1 MHLIDTTMF
10 FCERGGGV
18 RRYLLAK
25 HRWLAQRHGVR
36 HSLVVPAPQPHA
48 AYVRA
53 LRVPAL
59 PLAHGYRFPLSIS
72 AWQAA
77 LERLEPDLIEA
88 GDPYTPGWAARDA
101 ARRLNIPV
109 VAFYHSDLPSML
121 GQRLGS
127 WISPVARQYLRNF
140 YQGVDLVL
148 APSRVM
154 LERVRD
160 MGIKHSALQPLG
172 VDSQVHSPE
181 KRTSKLRETLNLTP
195 DVRLLIFAGR
205 FAREKNL
212 PVLVEAARRLGPR
225 FHLLLVGA
233 ARRER
238 LTANVT
244 TLPFQHRPAR
254 VARLLASADAFVHAG
269 DRETFGLVVAEA
281 LACGLPVVAVA
292 SGAVPEL
299 VSGEVGELV
308 PRARPDE
315 FVQAVHALFE
325 RDQETLR
332 RAARAK
338 ATGHL
343 SWDAAF
349 RVLLGHYAR
358 VKRVPMFEPAKP
370 MVAAG

>member
-1 MHLIDTTMF
+1 MHLVDTTMF

-25 HRWLAQRHGVR
+25 HRWLAQRHSIR
-36 HSLVVPAPQPHA
+36 HSLVVPAPQRPA
-48 AYVRA
+48 SYVRA
-53 LRVPAL
+53 LQLPAL
-59 PLAHGYRFPLSIS
+59 PLAHGYRFPLTVSG
-72 AWQAA
+72 WQTA

-88 GDPYTPGWAARDA
+88 GDPYTPGWAARNA

-121 GQRLGS
+121 GQRLGA
-127 WISPVARQYLRNF
+127 WISPFAREYLRSF

-160 MGIKHSALQPLG
+160 LGIRHSALQPLG
-172 VDSQVHSPE
+172 VDSRVHSPD
-181 KRTSKLRETLNLTP
+181 KRTSKLREMLQLAP
-195 DVRLLIFAGR
+195 EVRLLIFAGR

-212 PVLVEAARRLGPR
+212 PVLIEAARRLGPR

-233 ARRER
+233 GRRER

-254 VARLLASADAFVHAG
+254 IARLLASADAFVHAG
-269 DRETFGLVVAEA
+269 DRETYGLVVAEA

-299 VSGEVGELV
+299 VSAEVGELV
-308 PRARPDE
+308 PHARPNE
-315 FVQAVHALFE
+315 FAQAVHALFE
-325 RDQETLR
+325 RDQEALR

-349 RVLLGHYAR
+349 RALLGHYAR
-358 VKRVPMFEPAKP
+358 VKRVPIVEPAKP
-370 MVAAG
+370 VVFDG

>member
-25 HRWLAQRHGVR
+25 HRWLAQRHSIR
-36 HSLVVPAPQPHA
+36 HSLVVPAPQPPASHVHA
-48 AYVRA
+48 
-53 LRVPAL
+53 LQIPAF
-59 PLAHGYRFPLSIS
+59 PLAHGYRFPLSSS
-72 AWQAA
+72 AWERA

-88 GDPYTPGWAARDA
+88 GDPYTPGWAARNA

-127 WISPVARQYLRNF
+127 WISPLAREYLRNF

-160 MGIKHSALQPLG
+160 IGIKHSALQPLG
-172 VDSQVHSPE
+172 VDSRVHSPD
-181 KRTSKLRETLNLTP
+181 KRTSKVRETLQIAP
-195 DVRLLIFAGR
+195 EVRLLIFAGR

-212 PVLVEAARRLGPR
+212 PVLIEAARRLGPR

-233 ARRER
+233 RRHER

-254 VARLLASADAFVHAG
+254 VARLLASCDAFVHAG

-299 VSGEVGELV
+299 VTAEVGQLV
-308 PRARPDE
+308 PRSRPDD
-315 FVQAVHALFE
+315 FAQAINALFE
-325 RDQETLR
+325 RDQEAMR

-338 ATGHL
+338 ATGHF

-349 RVLLGHYAR
+349 RGLLGHYAHLKQR
-358 VKRVPMFEPAKP
+358 PLLEPAKP
-370 MVAAG
+370 VVFDG